1 MNEPKHGSLGFNT
14 KTVHY
19 LCLSIMCSSVLF
31 LILVYFKVQC
41 TVMLTMLANIT
52 AIVEKY
58 KMSHYYEKMA
68 AFVILVTL
76 KQNALFAIY

>member
-1 MNEPKHGSLGFNT
+1 
-14 KTVHY
+14 
-19 LCLSIMCSSVLF
+19 
-31 LILVYFKVQC
+31 
-41 TVMLTMLANIT
+41 MLTILANIT

-58 KMSHYYEKMA
+58 KMSHYYEKIA

>member
-1 MNEPKHGSLGFNT
+1 
-14 KTVHY
+14 
-19 LCLSIMCSSVLF
+19 MCSSVLF

-58 KMSHYYEKMA
+58 KNVALLRKMA